1 MARSNHNLK
10 VVPDRSAN
18 LQEFATRLDSL
29 PDNYLACREMQH
41 AWVITQDYT
50 RVDTRRD
57 DSHRPRRGNTD
68 YIERQL
74 TCDSCGMVRIDTFLL
89 ATVYGRTVLRKI
101 QSAYVQ
107 PDGYA
112 IRGVGSPMG
121 AGEFVRGMAYDRLLR
136 QSENQ

>member
-1 MARSNHNLK
+1 
-10 VVPDRSAN
+10 
-18 LQEFATRLDSL
+18 
-29 PDNYLACREMQH
+29 
-41 AWVITQDYT
+41 
-50 RVDTRRD
+50 
-57 DSHRPRRGNTD
+57 
-68 YIERQL
+68 
-74 TCDSCGMVRIDTFLL
+74 
-89 ATVYGRTVLRKI
+89 VYGRTVLRKI